1 MNNKKKAL
9 LLASIASLS
18 ILCGCGSPS
27 TKRVKSIETEDGTY
41 IESNGEYVRLDISP
55 KVFEPGTHIIQYV
68 HKVNDGSSYHNS
80 QLTEGYNNSLFS
92 PDVPEGYKIIGT
104 TGYSN
109 NYGYD
114 NYMVYIMVNEE
125 TVEVEGRYD
134 INTNSVM
141 YNIPGK
147 VVKEKTLGL
156 GD

>member
-18 ILCGCGSPS
+18 ILCGCGSAP
-27 TKRVKSIETEDGTY
+27 KSIETKDGTY
-41 IESNGEYVRLDISP
+41 VESNGEYVKVEVLP
-55 KVFEPGTHIIQYV
+55 KTFEPGTHIIQYV
-68 HKVNDGSSYHNS
+68 HKVNEERSSYHNS

-92 PDVPEGYKIIGT
+92 PEVPEGYKIIGT

-109 NYGYD
+109 KDGYD

-147 VVKEKTLGL
+147 VIKEKTLGL